1 MSAVEITPLS
11 LLFLAMLAAA
21 QPVERPNGVLLV
33 AKPGLTD
40 PNFRETVVLVTQ
52 TPDAQTIGVIL
63 NRPTERKLS
72 DETVFFGGPVLR
84 ETIVALF
91 QSREQPESPAFQV
104 LRGVYLTMQP
114 DSIERL
120 LARRGQRFRLY
131 AGFSGWAPLQLQA
144 ELGRDDWYVLP
155 ASVDLLFRKDTAGLW
170 SELLAAA
177 RGEHAAEERKSPAR
191 AALFHG
197 GLRHSVETSAVS
209 IGRREK
215 RCAAAY
221 TLPMKL
227 ALRSLVLLAAF
238 ALAAPALSQSQEDAI
253 LLVAHPAFRDLE
265 YRQTVLIA
273 APAPNGG
280 HVGVI
285 LNRPTKRSLGSL
297 FPEHEPSKKV
307 VDPVYYGG
315 PFSRGALVALVKADN
330 TPGTGAMLLMKNV
343 YLAFRANTIDHVIET
358 TPNEAR
364 YFVGYVGWRPGEL
377 KSEIDRG
384 LWSVLDADVEVVFRK
399 DTDGM
404 WEDLLQ
410 ATRRI
415 RAAAPAA
422 LQRASFSY

>member
-1 MSAVEITPLS
+1 M
-11 LLFLAMLAAA
+11 
-21 QPVERPNGVLLV
+21 
-33 AKPGLTD
+33 K
-40 PNFRETVVLVTQ
+40 
-52 TPDAQTIGVIL
+52 
-63 NRPTERKLS
+63 
-72 DETVFFGGPVLR
+72 
-84 ETIVALF
+84 
-91 QSREQPESPAFQV
+91 QV
-104 LRGVYLTMQP
+104 LR
-114 DSIERL
+114 SL
-120 LARRGQRFRLY
+120 L
-131 AGFSGWAPLQLQA
+131 
-144 ELGRDDWYVLP
+144 
-155 ASVDLLFRKDTAGLW
+155 
-170 SELLAAA
+170 LLAA
-177 RGEHAAEERKSPAR
+177 S
-191 AALFHG
+191 
-197 GLRHSVETSAVS
+197 
-209 IGRREK
+209 
-215 RCAAAY
+215 
-221 TLPMKL
+221 
-227 ALRSLVLLAAF
+227 

-330 TPGTGAMLLMKNV
+330 TPGSGAVLLMKNV

-377 KSEIDRG
+377 KGEIDRG

-415 RAAAPAA
+415 RAAAPPA
-422 LQRASFSY
+422 LQRASLTY